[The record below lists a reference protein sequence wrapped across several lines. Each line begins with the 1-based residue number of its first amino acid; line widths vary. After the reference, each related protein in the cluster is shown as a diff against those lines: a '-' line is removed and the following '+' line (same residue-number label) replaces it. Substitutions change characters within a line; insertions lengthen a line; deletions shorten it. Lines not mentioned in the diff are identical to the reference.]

1 MGVASGGRKAS
12 SGAEMWHEG
21 YPPCSL
27 QLLSSTETSRLPLAS
42 ASASAVFLV
51 CQYASSGILGVRSSV
66 VYSANHRL
74 QLTPENSHW
83 CRAARPSTHCRSSQS
98 CGPPQHCT
106 LLCYIAHEL
115 QETMSALAQ
124 QPPPVDAAEIF
135 NNAVRAIFSRW
146 TLLRL
151 AVDQGWADGDEAQK
165 ADALVTRV
173 LEMVAPSVR
182 RVPDESEIAD
192 VLHDSIEG
200 TFNAQAEDGSVEE
213 ISRTI
218 LRLRAECSAGN
229 VANALVYVQQ
239 QAPSLDASQ
248 GREDEAGEAEEEVV
262 APAPA
267 PLPVIDEDGFETV
280 QRRRNPRRAC
290 AP

>member
-1 MGVASGGRKAS
+1 M
-12 SGAEMWHEG
+12 
-21 YPPCSL
+21 P
-27 QLLSSTETSRLPLAS
+27 S
-42 ASASAVFLV
+42 ASQARARITLAPLWLRALCNSNQRITGFSYPRDGALV
-51 CQYASSGILGVRSSV
+51 PRS
-66 VYSANHRL
+66 
-74 QLTPENSHW
+74 TPVD
-83 CRAARPSTHCRSSQS
+83 ALPSY
-98 CGPPQHCT
+98 PLVWAPKLHCT
-106 LLCYIAHEL
+106 LLLYRSRA

-124 QPPPVDAAEIF
+124 QAPVDAAEIF
-135 NNAVRAIFSRW
+135 ANAVRAIFSRW

-192 VLHDSIEG
+192 VLHESIEG

-218 LRLRAECSAGN
+218 LRLRAECSEGN

-248 GREDEAGEAEEEVV
+248 GREDEAGEAEEAVV
-262 APAPA
+262 PAPA

>member
-1 MGVASGGRKAS
+1 MLVPVLLLLLMMVPSSFHSFVTPVVLAADDGDVQTSSRTVEHLIEQFGGTLNDDSANSSKYKFTCSGPATVRVV
-12 SGAEMWHEG
+12 GAEPMRFPVSIFIPE
-21 YPPCSL
+21 
-27 QLLSSTETSRLPLAS
+27 
-42 ASASAVFLV
+42 
-51 CQYASSGILGVRSSV
+51 SSV
-66 VYSANHRL
+66 
-74 QLTPENSHW
+74 
-83 CRAARPSTHCRSSQS
+83 
-98 CGPPQHCT
+98 
-106 LLCYIAHEL
+106 
-115 QETMSALAQ
+115 AQ

-165 ADALVTRV
+165 ADALVTRI

-213 ISRTI
+213 IARTI

-229 VANALVYVQQ
+229 VATATTYIQ
-239 QAPSLDASQ
+239 QAASDLSSSV
-248 GREDEAGEAEEEVV
+248 GREDEAGEVEEVV

-267 PLPVIDEDGFETV
+267 PLPIIDEDGLVIPPCPARPTNRPTAHRSCPRASLIFL
-280 QRRRNPRRAC
+280 RRSPCTGRPR
-290 AP
+290 

>member
-1 MGVASGGRKAS
+1 
-12 SGAEMWHEG
+12 
-21 YPPCSL
+21 
-27 QLLSSTETSRLPLAS
+27 
-42 ASASAVFLV
+42 
-51 CQYASSGILGVRSSV
+51 
-66 VYSANHRL
+66 
-74 QLTPENSHW
+74 
-83 CRAARPSTHCRSSQS
+83 
-98 CGPPQHCT
+98 
-106 LLCYIAHEL
+106 
-115 QETMSALAQ
+115 MSALAQ
-124 QPPPVDAAEIF
+124 QAPVDAGEIF
-135 NNAVRAIFSRW
+135 TNAVRAIFSRW

-218 LRLRAECSAGN
+218 LRLRAECSEGN
-229 VANALVYVQQ
+229 VANALAYVQQ

-248 GREDEAGEAEEEVV
+248 GREDEAGEAEEVV
-262 APAPA
+262 PAPA
-267 PLPVIDEDGFETV
+267 PLPVSDEDGFETV

>member
-1 MGVASGGRKAS
+1 
-12 SGAEMWHEG
+12 
-21 YPPCSL
+21 
-27 QLLSSTETSRLPLAS
+27 
-42 ASASAVFLV
+42 
-51 CQYASSGILGVRSSV
+51 
-66 VYSANHRL
+66 
-74 QLTPENSHW
+74 
-83 CRAARPSTHCRSSQS
+83 
-98 CGPPQHCT
+98 
-106 LLCYIAHEL
+106 
-115 QETMSALAQ
+115 MSALAQ

-165 ADALVTRV
+165 ADALVTRI

-192 VLHDSIEG
+192 VLHDSIEN

-229 VANALVYVQQ
+229 VATATTYIQ
-239 QAPSLDASQ
+239 QAASDLGASV
-248 GREDEAGEAEEEVV
+248 GREDEAGEAEEVIV

-280 QRRRNPRRAC
+280 QTRRRNPRRAC
-290 AP
+290 AQ

>member
-1 MGVASGGRKAS
+1 
-12 SGAEMWHEG
+12 
-21 YPPCSL
+21 
-27 QLLSSTETSRLPLAS
+27 
-42 ASASAVFLV
+42 
-51 CQYASSGILGVRSSV
+51 
-66 VYSANHRL
+66 
-74 QLTPENSHW
+74 
-83 CRAARPSTHCRSSQS
+83 
-98 CGPPQHCT
+98 
-106 LLCYIAHEL
+106 
-115 QETMSALAQ
+115 MSALAQ
-124 QPPPVDAAEIF
+124 QAPVDAAEIF
-135 NNAVRAIFSRW
+135 ANAVRAIFSRW

-192 VLHDSIEG
+192 VLHDAIES

-213 ISRTI
+213 IARTI

-229 VANALVYVQQ
+229 VETATTYIQ
-239 QAPSLDASQ
+239 QAASDLSSSV
-248 GREDEAGEAEEEVV
+248 GREDEAGEAEEVVV

-280 QRRRNPRRAC
+280 QTRRRNPRRAC

>member
-1 MGVASGGRKAS
+1 
-12 SGAEMWHEG
+12 
-21 YPPCSL
+21 
-27 QLLSSTETSRLPLAS
+27 
-42 ASASAVFLV
+42 
-51 CQYASSGILGVRSSV
+51 
-66 VYSANHRL
+66 
-74 QLTPENSHW
+74 
-83 CRAARPSTHCRSSQS
+83 
-98 CGPPQHCT
+98 
-106 LLCYIAHEL
+106 
-115 QETMSALAQ
+115 MSALAQ

-165 ADALVTRV
+165 ADALVTRI

-213 ISRTI
+213 IARTI

-239 QAPSLDASQ
+239 QASSLDASQ
-248 GREDEAGEAEEEVV
+248 GREDEAGEAEEVVV

-267 PLPVIDEDGFETV
+267 PLPIIDEDGFETV
-280 QRRRNPRRAC
+280 DLFEAKDMVLVLQTLLNLGIKAGDISKG
-290 AP
+290 A

>member
-1 MGVASGGRKAS
+1 
-12 SGAEMWHEG
+12 
-21 YPPCSL
+21 
-27 QLLSSTETSRLPLAS
+27 
-42 ASASAVFLV
+42 
-51 CQYASSGILGVRSSV
+51 
-66 VYSANHRL
+66 
-74 QLTPENSHW
+74 
-83 CRAARPSTHCRSSQS
+83 
-98 CGPPQHCT
+98 
-106 LLCYIAHEL
+106 
-115 QETMSALAQ
+115 MSALAQ

-165 ADALVTRV
+165 ADALVTRI

-213 ISRTI
+213 IARTI

-229 VANALVYVQQ
+229 VATATTYIQ
-239 QAPSLDASQ
+239 QAASDLSSSV
-248 GREDEAGEAEEEVV
+248 GREDEAGEAEEVVV

-280 QRRRNPRRAC
+280 QTRRRNPRRAC

>member
-1 MGVASGGRKAS
+1 M
-12 SGAEMWHEG
+12 
-21 YPPCSL
+21 
-27 QLLSSTETSRLPLAS
+27 
-42 ASASAVFLV
+42 
-51 CQYASSGILGVRSSV
+51 YASSAVEQLRCSGNTTQRQAFSSLEALH
-66 VYSANHRL
+66 S
-74 QLTPENSHW
+74 
-83 CRAARPSTHCRSSQS
+83 CRAARLSTHCRSSQS

-165 ADALVTRV
+165 ADALVTRI

-213 ISRTI
+213 IARTI

-229 VANALVYVQQ
+229 VATATTYIQ
-239 QAPSLDASQ
+239 QAASDLSSSV
-248 GREDEAGEAEEEVV
+248 GREDEAGEVEEVV

-267 PLPVIDEDGFETV
+267 PLPIIDEDGFETV
-280 QRRRNPRRAC
+280 QTRRRNPRRAC

>member
-1 MGVASGGRKAS
+1 
-12 SGAEMWHEG
+12 
-21 YPPCSL
+21 
-27 QLLSSTETSRLPLAS
+27 
-42 ASASAVFLV
+42 
-51 CQYASSGILGVRSSV
+51 
-66 VYSANHRL
+66 
-74 QLTPENSHW
+74 
-83 CRAARPSTHCRSSQS
+83 
-98 CGPPQHCT
+98 
-106 LLCYIAHEL
+106 
-115 QETMSALAQ
+115 MSALAQ
-124 QPPPVDAAEIF
+124 QAPVDAAEIF
-135 NNAVRAIFSRW
+135 ANAVRAIFSRW

-192 VLHDSIEG
+192 VLHDAIEG

-218 LRLRAECSAGN
+218 LRLRAECSEGN

-248 GREDEAGEAEEEVV
+248 GREDEAGEAEEVV
-262 APAPA
+262 LAPAPA

-280 QRRRNPRRAC
+280 QTRRRNPRRAC

>member
-1 MGVASGGRKAS
+1 
-12 SGAEMWHEG
+12 
-21 YPPCSL
+21 
-27 QLLSSTETSRLPLAS
+27 
-42 ASASAVFLV
+42 
-51 CQYASSGILGVRSSV
+51 
-66 VYSANHRL
+66 
-74 QLTPENSHW
+74 
-83 CRAARPSTHCRSSQS
+83 
-98 CGPPQHCT
+98 
-106 LLCYIAHEL
+106 
-115 QETMSALAQ
+115 MSALAQ

-165 ADALVTRV
+165 ADALVTRI

-213 ISRTI
+213 IARTI
-218 LRLRAECSAGN
+218 LRLRAECSAGS
-229 VANALVYVQQ
+229 VATATTYIQ
-239 QAPSLDASQ
+239 QAASDLSSSV
-248 GREDEAGEAEEEVV
+248 GREDEAGEVEEVV

-267 PLPVIDEDGFETV
+267 PLPIIDEDGFETV

>member
-1 MGVASGGRKAS
+1 MLRKGSEKHGVVR
-12 SGAEMWHEG
+12 
-21 YPPCSL
+21 
-27 QLLSSTETSRLPLAS
+27 RL
-42 ASASAVFLV
+42 
-51 CQYASSGILGVRSSV
+51 R
-66 VYSANHRL
+66 
-74 QLTPENSHW
+74 
-83 CRAARPSTHCRSSQS
+83 
-98 CGPPQHCT
+98 
-106 LLCYIAHEL
+106 
-115 QETMSALAQ
+115 
-124 QPPPVDAAEIF
+124 
-135 NNAVRAIFSRW
+135 
-146 TLLRL
+146 
-151 AVDQGWADGDEAQK
+151 AQK
-165 ADALVTRV
+165 ADALVTRI

-213 ISRTI
+213 IARTI

-239 QAPSLDASQ
+239 QASSLDASQ
-248 GREDEAGEAEEEVV
+248 GREDEAGEAEEVVV

-267 PLPVIDEDGFETV
+267 PLPIIDEDGFETV

>member
-1 MGVASGGRKAS
+1 
-12 SGAEMWHEG
+12 
-21 YPPCSL
+21 
-27 QLLSSTETSRLPLAS
+27 
-42 ASASAVFLV
+42 
-51 CQYASSGILGVRSSV
+51 
-66 VYSANHRL
+66 
-74 QLTPENSHW
+74 
-83 CRAARPSTHCRSSQS
+83 
-98 CGPPQHCT
+98 
-106 LLCYIAHEL
+106 
-115 QETMSALAQ
+115 MSALAQ
-124 QPPPVDAAEIF
+124 QAPVDAGEIF
-135 NNAVRAIFSRW
+135 TNAVRAIFSRW

-218 LRLRAECSAGN
+218 LRLRAECSEGN
-229 VANALVYVQQ
+229 VANALAYVQQ

-248 GREDEAGEAEEEVV
+248 GREDEAGEAEEAV

-280 QRRRNPRRAC
+280 QTRRRNPRRAC

>member
-1 MGVASGGRKAS
+1 
-12 SGAEMWHEG
+12 
-21 YPPCSL
+21 
-27 QLLSSTETSRLPLAS
+27 
-42 ASASAVFLV
+42 
-51 CQYASSGILGVRSSV
+51 
-66 VYSANHRL
+66 
-74 QLTPENSHW
+74 
-83 CRAARPSTHCRSSQS
+83 
-98 CGPPQHCT
+98 
-106 LLCYIAHEL
+106 
-115 QETMSALAQ
+115 MSALAQ

-151 AVDQGWADGDEAQK
+151 AVDQGWADGDEATK
-165 ADALVTRV
+165 ADALVTRI

-229 VANALVYVQQ
+229 VATATTYIQ
-239 QAPSLDASQ
+239 QAASDLSSSV
-248 GREDEAGEAEEEVV
+248 GREDEAGEAEEVVV

-267 PLPVIDEDGFETV
+267 PLPPHPQAACPPTAAPAPAAIARAPWQRYARALLAPRTVKNVLADPGAVASRAAAGDAPPAGSCRAALRGKSSNRKAGFSTTEHLLSSTLNSYTV
-280 QRRRNPRRAC
+280 VC
-290 AP
+290 SL